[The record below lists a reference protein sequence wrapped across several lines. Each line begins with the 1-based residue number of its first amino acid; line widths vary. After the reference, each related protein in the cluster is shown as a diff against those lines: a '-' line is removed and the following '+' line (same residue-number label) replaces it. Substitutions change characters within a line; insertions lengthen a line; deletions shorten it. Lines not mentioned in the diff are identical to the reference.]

1 MGAVITTICA
11 RYEGSVKT
19 SWYPLMFVVKT
30 TSATVVVRLAR
41 SAPRN
46 RVPSSRRRNPGTTSR
61 SATLGLLGGGC
72 RRCRRSGLARAGNGG
87 CCGGRRRRQGNARC
101 CTRRRRASHR
111 SGRSSG
117 LREGLVEHRLRRA
130 TLRRRDRQN
139 QREEEEESTTPPA
152 RLRQQI
158 ARLARAKE
166 LIGKDAHA
174 TEARRQARPL
184 AALQE
189 DGRDEHEAVEDEQD
203 EQEGVHA
210 AEKAEGTSGRLN
222 LKYAVTYR
230 RRSSERE
237 SRAGAADRHPAVRF
251 QTRSAD
257 QQSVHAGRRK
267 QRGCVPRIHAAA
279 VQNRDLRPCFSR
291 ELSQLGTNRLV
302 SGGGVLRR
310 GRPSRPDGPHRL
322 VGDDR

>member
-72 RRCRRSGLARAGNGG
+72 RRRRLSRLAGAGNGR
-87 CCGGRRRRQGNARC
+87 CGSGRRRRQRNAGC
-101 CTRRRRASHR
+101 SAGRRVAGRGSG
-111 SGRSSG
+111 GRS
-117 LREGLVEHRLRRA
+117 RRCEGLVEHRLRRA
-130 TLRRRDRQN
+130 TLRRSNRQD
-139 QREEEEESTTPPA
+139 QREEEEESSPPPA

-158 ARLARAKE
+158 ARLPRAE
-166 LIGKDAHA
+166 ERIGGAAHA
-174 TEARRQARPL
+174 AEARRQAGPL
-184 AALQE
+184 ATLQE

-237 SRAGAADRHPAVRF
+237 SGAGAADRHPAVRF

-279 VQNRDLRPCFSR
+279 VQNRDLSPCFSR